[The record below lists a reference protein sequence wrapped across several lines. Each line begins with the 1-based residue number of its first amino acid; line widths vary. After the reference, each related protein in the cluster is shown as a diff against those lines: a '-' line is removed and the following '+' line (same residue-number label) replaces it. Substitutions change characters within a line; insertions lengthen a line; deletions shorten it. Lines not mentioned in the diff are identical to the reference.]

1 MIVREL
7 ITRLGFSLNQAQLN
21 NAERA
26 TERVKDRAEQAAA
39 AFRNIVAAVASFATV
54 KSIITIG
61 DEMQSIRTRIGQL
74 PQTIG
79 DAGDAFDEVAKRAS
93 ASGVKIEAYSS
104 LYTKV
109 GNAAKDYI
117 KTQEDLLGITDTI
130 SQALVVGGAN
140 ATEASSVMTQF
151 SQALASGVLQG
162 DEFRSMAEAAPQYL
176 DKLAETMKIPREQL
190 KKMASDGKLTAK
202 AVIEATRQMSSYFA
216 DKFKE
221 MPMTVGRAM
230 TVVGNRFALMIDRMN
245 RESMFITRLANF
257 ILAAFDK
264 IEAGVYDLVKAFGG
278 FENMMRFVG
287 IAIGVALGAK
297 ALAILSAFRAASLLA
312 LLPFLK
318 MAAIIGVVT
327 LVLEDLYVWIQ
338 GGDSLIGKFAGNW
351 EDVKDKV
358 IGVASAIATLGGAF
372 LLWKTA
378 VVGFTAALRIYQGVL
393 LAVAAAKRAIVVV
406 ALVMNAVLALNPI
419 GLIVL
424 AVAALIAGLVALVVY
439 WDTVKGWISSF
450 FSWVMDKFAAL
461 GKFVSGLFEGDFLQ
475 NLKAV
480 MGSAWDT
487 ITTTLSNAFTSVIEF
502 WKSIIVGAY
511 DAVTSVFNAIG
522 VMIVGVFTL
531 VFGTITNGFSFVTN
545 FIRSSFNTVT
555 QFIQD
560 SFVSMFDA
568 VASFITSI
576 FENIGKMIVGVFT
589 LDPQLFMD
597 GLQGYTDTLMSV
609 LPQWGQAIIMAFAD
623 AIASVMTYFATAMT
637 QFGSMIYQA
646 IFAPIVAAVTDAWNA
661 AKSVVTGV
669 GDKAAGA
676 WQATKTFFGAGE
688 GGAPG
693 TGGAMGAANTLAP
706 TVAPAQLAPSAM
718 GAGKPSISSNT
729 TVNVTVP
736 QGTTAEQTAYLQ
748 KAAQQSFSKQNDDKL
763 ARDLA
768 VYAP

>member
-7 ITRLGFSLNQAQLN
+7 ITRLGFSLNQGQLN
-21 NAERA
+21 NAEKA

-39 AFRNIVAAVASFATV
+39 AFRDIVTAVASLATV
-54 KSIITIG
+54 KAIIHIG

-79 DAGDAFDEVAKRAS
+79 DAGEAFDEVAKRAS

-202 AVIEATRQMSSYFA
+202 AVIEATRQMSSYFG

-230 TVVGNRFALMIDRMN
+230 TVVSNRFALMIDRMN
-245 RESMFITRLANF
+245 RESLFITKLANF

-264 IEAGVYDLVKAFGG
+264 IEAGVYGLVKAFGG
-278 FENMMRFVG
+278 FESMMRFVG

-297 ALAILSAFRAASLLA
+297 AIAILSAFRAASLLA
-312 LLPFLK
+312 MLPFIK
-318 MAAIIGVVT
+318 IIAIITAVA

-338 GGDSLIGKFAGNW
+338 GGDSLTGKLLGPW
-351 EDVKDKV
+351 EE
-358 IGVASAIATLGGAF
+358 
-372 LLWKTA
+372 W
-378 VVGFTAALRIYQGVL
+378 RPY
-393 LAVAAAKRAIVVV
+393 
-406 ALVMNAVLALNPI
+406 
-419 GLIVL
+419 
-424 AVAALIAGLVALVVY
+424 
-439 WDTVKGWISSF
+439 
-450 FSWVMDKFAAL
+450 
-461 GKFVSGLFEGDFLQ
+461 
-475 NLKAV
+475 V
-480 MGSAWDT
+480 MGA
-487 ITTTLSNAFTSVIEF
+487 IEM
-502 WKSIIVGAY
+502 VA
-511 DAVTSVFNAIG
+511 DAVKWLGRIIGGLAAIL
-522 VMIVGVFTL
+522 VGVFTFDWNL
-531 VFGTITNGFSFVTN
+531 IVEGLKGVGGQLWDTIAEWAGYFWQSFTAVTSAIGT
-545 FIRSSFNTVT
+545 FIVDAFMSVFNTVAA
-555 QFIQD
+555 
-560 SFVSMFDA
+560 FV
-568 VASFITSI
+568 TSI

-597 GLQGYTDTLMSV
+597 GLQGYTQTLMSI
-609 LPQWGQAIIMAFAD
+609 LPQWAQ
-623 AIASVMTYFATAMT
+623 
-637 QFGSMIYQA
+637 MIYKA
-646 IFAPIVAAVTDAWNA
+646 IFDPIVGAITDAWNA
-661 AKSVVTGV
+661 AKSVVTGI
-669 GDKAAGA
+669 GDKASGA
-676 WQATKTFFGAGE
+676 WQATKSFLGAGE
-688 GGAPG
+688 GAAPG

-706 TVAPAQLAPSAM
+706 SVAPAQLAPSAM

>member
-7 ITRLGFSLNQAQLN
+7 ITRLGFSLNQGQLN
-21 NAERA
+21 NAEKA

-39 AFRNIVAAVASFATV
+39 AFRNIVTAVASLSTV
-54 KSIITIG
+54 KAIINIG

-79 DAGDAFDEVAKRAS
+79 DAGEAFDEVAKRAS

-130 SQALVVGGAN
+130 SQALVVGGAS
-140 ATEASSVMTQF
+140 AQEASAVMTQF

-202 AVIEATRQMSSYFA
+202 AVIEATRQMSSYFG

-230 TVVGNRFALMIDRMN
+230 TVVSNHFALMIDRMN
-245 RESMFITRLANF
+245 RESLFITKLANF

-264 IEAGVYDLVKAFGG
+264 IEAGVYDLVNAFGG

-312 LLPFLK
+312 MLPFIK
-318 MAAIIGVVT
+318 IIAIVT
-327 LVLEDLYVWIQ
+327 LVALALEDLYVWIQ
-338 GGDSLIGKFAGNW
+338 GGDSLTGKLIGPW
-351 EDVKDKV
+351 EE
-358 IGVASAIATLGGAF
+358 
-372 LLWKTA
+372 W
-378 VVGFTAALRIYQGVL
+378 RPY
-393 LAVAAAKRAIVVV
+393 
-406 ALVMNAVLALNPI
+406 
-419 GLIVL
+419 
-424 AVAALIAGLVALVVY
+424 
-439 WDTVKGWISSF
+439 
-450 FSWVMDKFAAL
+450 
-461 GKFVSGLFEGDFLQ
+461 
-475 NLKAV
+475 V
-480 MGSAWDT
+480 MGA
-487 ITTTLSNAFTSVIEF
+487 IGMVA
-502 WKSIIVGAY
+502 
-511 DAVTSVFNAIG
+511 DAVKWLGRIIGGLAAIL
-522 VMIVGVFTL
+522 VGVFTFDWNL
-531 VFGTITNGFSFVTN
+531 IVEGLKGVGGQLWDTIVEWAGYFWQSFTAVTSAIGT
-545 FIRSSFNTVT
+545 FIVDALMRVFNTVAA
-555 QFIQD
+555 
-560 SFVSMFDA
+560 FVTG
-568 VASFITSI
+568 IL
-576 FENIGKMIVGVFT
+576 ENIGKMVVGVFT

-597 GLQGYTDTLMSV
+597 GLQGYTQTLLSV

-637 QFGSMIYQA
+637 ELGSLIYQA
-646 IFAPIVAAVTDAWNA
+646 IFAPIVGAVTDAWNA
-661 AKSVVTGV
+661 AKSVVTGI

-688 GGAPG
+688 GTAPG
-693 TGGAMGAANTLAP
+693 TVGAMGAANTLAP

-718 GAGKPSISSNT
+718 GAAKPSINNNT

-736 QGTTAEQTAYLQ
+736 EGTSAEQSAYLQ
-748 KAAQQSFSKQNDDKL
+748 KAAQQSFSKQSDDKL

>member
-130 SQALVVGGAN
+130 SQALVVGGAS
-140 ATEASSVMTQF
+140 AQEASAVMTQF

-202 AVIEATRQMSSYFA
+202 AVIEATRQMSSYFG

-230 TVVGNRFALMIDRMN
+230 TVVSNRFALMIDRMN
-245 RESMFITRLANF
+245 RESLFITKLANF

-312 LLPFLK
+312 MLPFIK
-318 MAAIIGVVT
+318 IIAIVT
-327 LVLEDLYVWIQ
+327 LVALALEDLYVWIQ
-338 GGDSLIGKFAGNW
+338 GGDSLTGKLIGPW
-351 EDVKDKV
+351 EE
-358 IGVASAIATLGGAF
+358 
-372 LLWKTA
+372 W
-378 VVGFTAALRIYQGVL
+378 RPY
-393 LAVAAAKRAIVVV
+393 
-406 ALVMNAVLALNPI
+406 
-419 GLIVL
+419 
-424 AVAALIAGLVALVVY
+424 
-439 WDTVKGWISSF
+439 
-450 FSWVMDKFAAL
+450 
-461 GKFVSGLFEGDFLQ
+461 
-475 NLKAV
+475 V
-480 MGSAWDT
+480 MGA
-487 ITTTLSNAFTSVIEF
+487 IEM
-502 WKSIIVGAY
+502 VT
-511 DAVTSVFNAIG
+511 DAVKWLGRIIGGLAAIL
-522 VMIVGVFTL
+522 VGVFTFDWNL
-531 VFGTITNGFSFVTN
+531 IVEGLKGVGGQLWDTIAQWAGYFWQSFTAVTSAIGT
-545 FIRSSFNTVT
+545 FIMDAFMSVFNTVAA
-555 QFIQD
+555 F
-560 SFVSMFDA
+560 A
-568 VASFITSI
+568 TSI
-576 FENIGKMIVGVFT
+576 FENIGKMVVGVFT
-589 LDPQLFMD
+589 LGPQLFMD
-597 GLQGYTDTLMSV
+597 GLQGYTQTLMSI
-609 LPQWGQAIIMAFAD
+609 LPQWAQ
-623 AIASVMTYFATAMT
+623 
-637 QFGSMIYQA
+637 MIYKA
-646 IFAPIVAAVTDAWNA
+646 IFDPIVNAITAAWNA
-661 AKSVVTGV
+661 ARSVVTGI
-669 GDKAAGA
+669 GDKASGA
-676 WQATKTFFGAGE
+676 WQATKSFLGVGE
-688 GGAPG
+688 GAAPG

-706 TVAPAQLAPSAM
+706 SVGPAQLAPSAM

-736 QGTTAEQTAYLQ
+736 QGTTAEQTTYLQ
-748 KAAQQSFSKQNDDKL
+748 KVAQQSFSKQNDDKL

>member
-439 WDTVKGWISSF
+439 WDTVKSWISSF
-450 FSWVMDKFAAL
+450 FSWAMDKFAAL

-487 ITTTLSNAFTSVIEF
+487 ITTTLSSAFASVVSYWSGLITSV
-502 WKSIIVGAY
+502 G
-511 DAVTSVFNAIG
+511 DAF
-522 VMIVGVFTL
+522 M
-531 VFGTITNGFSFVTN
+531 
-545 FIRSSFNTVT
+545 
-555 QFIQD
+555 
-560 SFVSMFDA
+560 SMFDA

-623 AIASVMTYFATAMT
+623 AIASVVSYFATAMT

-661 AKSVVTGV
+661 AKSVVTGI

-688 GGAPG
+688 GVAPG

>member
-7 ITRLGFSLNQAQLN
+7 ITRLGFSLNQGQLN
-21 NAERA
+21 NAEKA

-39 AFRNIVAAVASFATV
+39 AFRNIVTAVASLATV
-54 KSIITIG
+54 KAIINIG

-79 DAGDAFDEVAKRAS
+79 DAGEAFDEVAKRAS

-130 SQALVVGGAN
+130 SQALVVGGAS
-140 ATEASSVMTQF
+140 AQEASAVMTQF

-202 AVIEATRQMSSYFA
+202 AVIEATRQMSSYFG

-230 TVVGNRFALMIDRMN
+230 TVVSNRFALMIDRMN
-245 RESMFITRLANF
+245 RESLFITKLANF

-312 LLPFLK
+312 MLPFIK
-318 MAAIIGVVT
+318 IIAIVT
-327 LVLEDLYVWIQ
+327 LVALALEDLYVWIQ
-338 GGDSLIGKFAGNW
+338 GGDSLTGKLIGPW
-351 EDVKDKV
+351 EE
-358 IGVASAIATLGGAF
+358 
-372 LLWKTA
+372 W
-378 VVGFTAALRIYQGVL
+378 RPY
-393 LAVAAAKRAIVVV
+393 
-406 ALVMNAVLALNPI
+406 
-419 GLIVL
+419 
-424 AVAALIAGLVALVVY
+424 
-439 WDTVKGWISSF
+439 
-450 FSWVMDKFAAL
+450 
-461 GKFVSGLFEGDFLQ
+461 
-475 NLKAV
+475 V
-480 MGSAWDT
+480 MGA
-487 ITTTLSNAFTSVIEF
+487 IEM
-502 WKSIIVGAY
+502 VA
-511 DAVTSVFNAIG
+511 DAVKWLGRIIGGLAAIL
-522 VMIVGVFTL
+522 VGVFTFDWNL
-531 VFGTITNGFSFVTN
+531 IVEGLKGVGGQLWDTIAEWAGYFWQSFTAVTSAIGT
-545 FIRSSFNTVT
+545 FIVGAFMGVFNTVAA
-555 QFIQD
+555 
-560 SFVSMFDA
+560 FV
-568 VASFITSI
+568 TSI
-576 FENIGKMIVGVFT
+576 FENIGKMVVGAFT

-597 GLQGYTDTLMSV
+597 GLQGYTQTLMGI
-609 LPQWGQAIIMAFAD
+609 LPQWAQ
-623 AIASVMTYFATAMT
+623 
-637 QFGSMIYQA
+637 MIYKA
-646 IFAPIVAAVTDAWNA
+646 IFDPIVNAITDAWNA
-661 AKSVVTGV
+661 AKSVVTGI
-669 GDKAAGA
+669 GDKASGA
-676 WQATKTFFGAGE
+676 WQAAKSFLGAGE
-688 GGAPG
+688 GAAPG
-693 TGGAMGAANTLAP
+693 TGGSMGAANTLAP
-706 TVAPAQLAPSAM
+706 SVGPAQLAPSAM
-718 GAGKPSISSNT
+718 GAAKPNINNNT

-736 QGTTAEQTAYLQ
+736 EGTSAEQSAYLQ
-748 KAAQQSFSKQNDDKL
+748 KAAQQSFSKQSDDKL

>member
-1 MIVREL
+1 LIVREL

-21 NAERA
+21 NAEQA
-26 TERVKDRAEQAAA
+26 TARVKDRAEQAAA
-39 AFRNIVAAVASFATV
+39 AFRNIVTAVASLATV
-54 KSIITIG
+54 KAIIHIG

-79 DAGDAFDEVAKRAS
+79 DAGEAFDEVAKRAS

-202 AVIEATRQMSSYFA
+202 AVIEATRQMSSYFG

-230 TVVGNRFALMIDRMN
+230 TVVSNRFSVMIDRMN
-245 RESMFITRLANF
+245 RESLFITKLANF

-312 LLPFLK
+312 MLPFIK
-318 MAAIIGVVT
+318 IIAIVT
-327 LVLEDLYVWIQ
+327 LVALALEDLYVWIQ
-338 GGDSLIGKFAGNW
+338 GGDSLTGKLIGPW
-351 EDVKDKV
+351 EE
-358 IGVASAIATLGGAF
+358 
-372 LLWKTA
+372 W
-378 VVGFTAALRIYQGVL
+378 RPY
-393 LAVAAAKRAIVVV
+393 
-406 ALVMNAVLALNPI
+406 
-419 GLIVL
+419 
-424 AVAALIAGLVALVVY
+424 
-439 WDTVKGWISSF
+439 
-450 FSWVMDKFAAL
+450 
-461 GKFVSGLFEGDFLQ
+461 
-475 NLKAV
+475 V
-480 MGSAWDT
+480 MGA
-487 ITTTLSNAFTSVIEF
+487 IEM
-502 WKSIIVGAY
+502 VA
-511 DAVTSVFNAIG
+511 DAVKWLGRIIGGLAAIL
-522 VMIVGVFTL
+522 VGVFTFDWNL
-531 VFGTITNGFSFVTN
+531 IVEGLKGVGGQLWDTIAEWAGYFWQSFTAVTSAIGT
-545 FIRSSFNTVT
+545 FIVDAFMSVFNTVAA
-555 QFIQD
+555 
-560 SFVSMFDA
+560 FV
-568 VASFITSI
+568 TSI
-576 FENIGKMIVGVFT
+576 FENIGKMVVGVFT

-597 GLQGYTDTLMSV
+597 GLQGYTQTLLSV
-609 LPQWGQAIIMAFAD
+609 LPQWGQAIIMAFAN
-623 AIASVMTYFATAMT
+623 AIASALTYFATAMT
-637 QFGSMIYQA
+637 QFGTMIYQA
-646 IFAPIVAAVTDAWNA
+646 IFAPIVAAITDAWNA
-661 AKSVVTGV
+661 AKSVVTGI
-669 GDKAAGA
+669 GDKASGA
-676 WQATKTFFGAGE
+676 WQATKSFLGAGE
-688 GGAPG
+688 GAAPG

-706 TVAPAQLAPSAM
+706 SVGPAQLAPSAM
-718 GAGKPSISSNT
+718 GAAKPNINNNT

-736 QGTTAEQTAYLQ
+736 EGTSAEQSAYLQ
-748 KAAQQSFSKQNDDKL
+748 KAAQQSFSKQSDDKL